1 MVRKLINIAAILGL
15 VGISVVQIFSHEIAY
30 ASLDSAVEESSSESV
45 GRSVLERDLRGLD
58 FVPGEIIIG
67 LVEEMPQDLVN
78 GFDSG
83 GLTFGLEALDSL
95 NRELDL
101 ESIVPVLSQTASI
114 TLDNSGNVDL
124 LNLLER
130 SFVLN
135 FPETNS
141 VPGLIKR
148 LTELGEIAFAEP
160 NYIYSI
166 AQGDSPQAVDVIP
179 NDDEYNNQ
187 DYLGHIDAP
196 AAWDVITGTVST
208 TIAILDTGVLATHED
223 LISRIVLGHDYID
236 NDEMPDDE
244 NGHGTEMAGIIGAE
258 TNNEIGVV
266 GLDWNAQILIIKIA
280 DSLGNATSQNIAAG
294 ITAAVDAGADII
306 NISLGSTSSSIAV
319 RTAVEYAYA
328 NDVTIIA
335 AAGNGGS
342 DVAFYPASFPHVMS
356 VAAVNRTDGKST
368 APLPSNYNYSVDLS
382 APGELDD
389 DPSPDVYNIY
399 TTKDDGLYGDT
410 WDGTAVE
417 DEDRGGTSASAAIVS
432 GVAGLVK
439 AQHPT
444 WTPDQVMAQLAG
456 TSYDHYGD
464 NPAMYDHK
472 IGAGRVE
479 ADAAVSSTAQGYLS
493 YAGYSFDDFD
503 GDGLASPGDVITIS
517 VNLKTY
523 YSQSVGI
530 TGTLIKSSDYQNN
543 FICSTDVITYTE
555 MAFGVIT
562 PSSLVT
568 CTIDTETP
576 LGYDVD
582 FDFTTLDGIDGPV
595 DESFKLIVHPKP
607 LEGWPVNSGLFTF
620 STPALADLDGDDS
633 GEIFLGS
640 IEASLRGWDV
650 TGTLLSDWP
659 QKGGP
664 TFGNPAIA
672 DLDRDG
678 VDEIIMP
685 GVVYHADGSPME
697 GWPVDIPTDPTC
709 GFITAPPAVGDITGD
724 GFLNIVFGSWDHNIY
739 AYNIDGSLV
748 EGWPKDVGASVYSA
762 LALADV
768 GDDDALEV
776 IASTTVLDI
785 SSLEDLGTP
794 LPDMPL
800 IDEFCLLHGDDQ
812 LHVLSGDG
820 SYFQPGGFNPP
831 GWPQDTT
838 ISFLRDSVEI
848 PLPVLSSPV
857 LGDVNNDG
865 ELDIIVGNQGFTL
878 NGDNMDLPKAPIRMV
893 LDSSALADMVNKI
906 GPADN
911 GLEII
916 YISALGFE
924 VLSQT
929 ILPSEIHVVNRN
941 GDDISGWPVE
951 PGVSLMSA
959 PIVVD
964 LDGDGSFEVMAL
976 ASDST
981 IFAYDSDGDPVD
993 GFPMPLGG
1001 ASMGGFSSIAAGD
1014 VDNDGI
1020 LDFFAPVGNK
1030 LYAWEMD
1037 QTSGEMPWPGY
1048 KHDLWNTGNY
1058 DEDMVPSQG
1067 AITINDFDLGTSSSV
1082 VTLTLSAPGADE
1094 MCISNS
1100 TYCPSSSWI
1109 TYTTSM
1115 TWTLSSGSGNKTVY
1129 AEFGFP
1135 SGPDSERVQ
1144 DSIFLDLSVP
1154 TVEITSPISGT
1165 LMLARRSIPVSG
1177 TAEDSDFVKYE
1188 TYDGAGASPG
1198 SWNLIGIDDS
1208 EVHSASLVGTFFTDN
1223 APDGTNTLRLTATDE
1238 GGNIGEDT
1246 VTVELGRIRD
1256 VVDTLTPTWITA
1268 GEMISFTVDVSH
1280 PMTEEL
1286 NINTDTTFWLH
1297 DQDARKAVKVP
1308 PFNPTGPF
1316 SNTLPVGGI
1325 WYAQTFTSPETFL
1338 LSKVGVPISFTV
1350 GSKINLEVR
1359 PVDGLGKPTYPI
1371 LGKTSTS
1378 GFFLGTGPE
1387 IIFDDLNVWIQEG
1400 ETYAVV
1406 IKPILPISSLFKS
1419 DKLGSLGSEY
1429 GSVYE
1434 YAYYPWDIVET
1445 WSSPTEAYRLPL
1457 QLYQP
1462 LAYSATLTS
1471 ATLLPISTNTE
1482 LVFETEMIP
1491 TDFGPQ
1497 GFAPTITYS
1506 GTEGISEDFF
1516 TFTRSD
1522 VNRIGL
1528 IGDPP
1533 TVTVEDGFMI
1543 EPISGTLSMPFVV
1556 HLSNTSYYSITIPY
1570 TTTDDTAVGDS
1581 DFEYITGTLVIESGN
1596 LFGAINIPIFADEE
1610 IEEIETFN
1618 LVLGE
1623 PNHAILVDDLAVGTI
1638 YDSDYEEGLYI
1649 LPPSNKLFE
1658 SAGIPM
1664 PFLVINPYTT
1674 TEIITV
1680 DYQTD
1685 DISATGGVD
1694 YIPITGTLTF
1704 TPGELPIKIIYVHLM
1719 DDTRDEPTETFSV
1732 TLSNVTSGY
1741 QIASGVS
1748 IGEIA
1753 DDDGPYNVY
1762 LPLVMKNLGG
1772 GSTNSE
1778 KSTGIKI
1785 SANSLG
1791 GFSNPLELLLSG
1803 RHWWHWRE
1811 LLQVN

>member
-130 SFVLN
+130 SFVLK

-664 TFGNPAIA
+664 TFGDPAIA

-709 GFITAPPAVGDITGD
+709 GFITAPPAVGDIIGD
-724 GFLNIVFGSWDHNIY
+724 GFLNIVFGSWDGQVF
-739 AYNIDGSLV
+739 AYNIDGTLV
-748 EGWPKDVGASVYSA
+748 EGWPVDVGASVYSA
-762 LALADV
+762 VALADV
-768 GDDDALEV
+768 GDDDALEIIV
-776 IASTTVLDI
+776 ATTVLPI
-785 SSLEDLGTP
+785 SFIEDYFLD
-794 LPDMPL
+794 LPDMPI
-800 IDEFCLLHGDDQ
+800 IDEFCLLHGDDEV
-812 LHVLSGDG
+812 HVLNGDG
-820 SYFQPGGFNPP
+820 SNVS
-831 GWPQDTT
+831 GWPQDLNPQVAQVP
-838 ISFLRDSVEI
+838 IF
-848 PLPVLSSPV
+848 SSPV
-857 LGDVNNDG
+857 
-865 ELDIIVGNQGFTL
+865 VGNID
-878 NGDNMDLPKAPIRMV
+878 GDSD
-893 LDSSALADMVNKI
+893 
-906 GPADN
+906 
-911 GLEII
+911 LEIVVSDMAFNDDGSERLEDTIVFAAAPPLLEEGTSKI
-916 YISALGFE
+916 YAITTRL
-924 VLSQT
+924 
-929 ILPSEIHVVNRN
+929 LPINHNPV
-941 GDDISGWPVE
+941 DLDGWPVE
-951 PGVSLMSA
+951 TGYTLLSS
-959 PIVVD
+959 PIIVN
-964 LDGDGSFEVMAL
+964 LDDDSYLEVMAL
-976 ASDST
+976 TSDST
-981 IFAYDSDGDPVD
+981 ILAYEHNGDVVP
-993 GFPMPLGG
+993 GFPMKLGSGG
-1001 ASMGGFSSIAAGD
+1001 AGGFSSPAAGD
-1014 VDNDGI
+1014 VDNDGRV
-1020 LDFFAPVGNK
+1020 DFFVPIGNQ
-1030 LYAWEMD
+1030 LFAWEMGAGSYD
-1037 QTSGEMPWPGY
+1037 ASEMPWPGY